1 MTTQKRVFNKLFSE
15 KSKNIQKLSSV
26 MDIVGGQSQLN
37 ERFINALKNHHAK
50 SVASL
55 DNLQAAMTT
64 LEDDAHDLL
73 VQTKEV
79 YDKFKDLGHEGG
91 MKDMEQYTDML
102 SEQKRKCK
110 AMAQA
115 AQQAIEQIDPKKVF

>member
-1 MTTQKRVFNKLFSE
+1 MSTPKRVFNKLFSE
-15 KSKNIQKLSSV
+15 DSKNKQKLSAV
-26 MDIVGGQSQLN
+26 MDIVSGQSQLN
-37 ERFINALKNHHAK
+37 ERFIDALKNHHAK
-50 SVASL
+50 SVSSL

-79 YDKFKDLGHEGG
+79 FDKFRDLGHEGG
-91 MKDMEQYTDML
+91 MKDMEQYTEML
-102 SEQKRKCK
+102 LNQKRKSK

>member
-102 SEQKRKCK
+102 SEQKRECK

>member
-1 MTTQKRVFNKLFSE
+1 MSTPKRVFNKLFSE
-15 KSKNIQKLSSV
+15 DSKNKQKLSAV
-26 MDIVGGQSQLN
+26 MDIVSGQSQLN
-37 ERFINALKNHHAK
+37 ERFIDALKNHHAK
-50 SVASL
+50 SVSSL

-64 LEDDAHDLL
+64 LEEDAHDLL

-102 SEQKRKCK
+102 LEQKRECK